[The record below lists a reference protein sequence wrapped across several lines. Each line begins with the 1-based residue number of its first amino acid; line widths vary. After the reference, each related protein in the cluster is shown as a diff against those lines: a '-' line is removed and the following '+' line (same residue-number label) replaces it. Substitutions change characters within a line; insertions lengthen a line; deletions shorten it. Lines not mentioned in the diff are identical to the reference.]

1 HDRPDC
7 TGGHR
12 AGRDEK
18 TFLGQTKKFVFEL
31 KQRNAHNLKRR
42 EIRAFGR
49 VSTPAFPKRSPP
61 RRGTRIRSDRAH
73 PCGFDHAPVD
83 WDDLSFTNPIWWR
96 PCVSLALRRPR
107 TEASARRGKDVA
119 NRGLTETG
127 PLQKGGQ
134 KARTRKRR
142 HNLSLEC
149 APCPR
154 VCGPPRLLRSRVGTA
169 RARVW

>member
-1 HDRPDC
+1 
-7 TGGHR
+7 
-12 AGRDEK
+12 
-18 TFLGQTKKFVFEL
+18 
-31 KQRNAHNLKRR
+31 
-42 EIRAFGR
+42 
-49 VSTPAFPKRSPP
+49 RSPP
-61 RRGTRIRSDRAH
+61 RRGTRIRSDRPH

-134 KARTRKRR
+134 RR
-142 HNLSLEC
+142 RPQGDLNIYSSS

-154 VCGPPRLLRSRVGTA
+154 VAGEGEEGRKRVGTA
-169 RARVW
+169 RTQGQ